1 MRLLMFHLESFWFR
15 QNESE
20 EGRTQVGESVLVW
33 IHSEAGDVSNRT
45 SILRKMAKNIRW
57 LSKKVSCNRVILH
70 SFAHLD
76 ESKADSD
83 FASALID
90 DVADKLQQ
98 QGFEVHMVPFGHF
111 FEFDMHVKGPSL
123 AKVFKQF

>member
-1 MRLLMFHLESFWFR
+1 MFHLESFWFR

-20 EGRTQVGESVLVW
+20 EEKTQLGESVLVW
-33 IHSEAGDVSNRT
+33 IHSEANDMANRT
-45 SILRKMAKNIRW
+45 SVLRKMVKNIRW
-57 LSKKVSCNRVILH
+57 LSQKVSCNRVILH

-76 ESKADSD
+76 ENKAEPD
-83 FASALID
+83 FAAVLID
-90 DVADKLQQ
+90 DVAVKLHQ
-98 QGFEVHMVPFGHF
+98 QGFEVNMVPFGHF

>member
-1 MRLLMFHLESFWFR
+1 MFHLESFWFR

-20 EGRTQVGESVLVW
+20 KDETQLGESVLVW
-33 IHSEAGDVSNRT
+33 IHSEVTDESNRMGVV
-45 SILRKMAKNIRW
+45 RKMAKNIRW
-57 LSKKVSCNRVILH
+57 LSQKVACNRIILH

-76 ESKADSD
+76 ESKAAPD
-83 FASALID
+83 FASGMID
-90 DVADKLQQ
+90 EVADKLRK

-111 FEFDMHVKGPSL
+111 FEFDMHVRGPSL

>member
-1 MRLLMFHLESFWFR
+1 MFHLESFWFR

-20 EGRTQVGESVLVW
+20 EERTHLGESVLVW
-33 IHSEAGDVSNRT
+33 IHSEVADVSNRT
-45 SILRKMAKNIRW
+45 GVARKMVKNIRW
-57 LSKKVSCNRVILH
+57 LSQKVSCNRVILH

-76 ESKADSD
+76 DSKAESD
-83 FASALID
+83 FANELID
-90 DVADKLQQ
+90 EVASKLRQ
-98 QGFEVHMVPFGHF
+98 QGFDIHMVPFGHF